1 MVLEALLQFA
11 NAAFDLFPWR
21 LRNSWQLRDQP
32 AWRAR
37 ISRLHPLASGER
49 RNSFRIGEKRRYG
62 GNDHYRVREQPCPGD
77 QARAIATTLSGM
89 EEVQLLG
96 SIQA

>member
-37 ISRLHPLASGER
+37 ISRLHPLAPGER

-62 GNDHYRVREQPCPGD
+62 GNDHYRVREQPCPGE
-77 QARAIATTLSGM
+77 QARAIATTLSGL
-89 EEVQLLG
+89 EEVQLRG